1 MYLNRSSYSQQPL
14 MCTVQLH
21 VLCTVSLLH
30 HPKHKELTVPDWQQS
45 VSVSSWRWWSVTWLP
60 CSLIVIASRA
70 SALIWVSL
78 QLHVF
83 CQSLTW
89 ASFHHPRHSQPVFLL
104 ESQLHSVGRDSE
116 AHTCSHYKT
125 SLELWH
131 ADFSLKKSHGNP
143 CVHTWEHHWIV

>member
-1 MYLNRSSYSQQPL
+1 MYLAQFHRFTIRSKGTDCAWIDSRVWACPHGDG
-14 MCTVQLH
+14 VQL
-21 VLCTVSLLH
+21 VGS
-30 HPKHKELTVPDWQQS
+30 
-45 VSVSSWRWWSVTWLP
+45 RLP

-78 QLHVF
+78 QLYVF
-83 CQSLTW
+83 CQSSTW
-89 ASFHHPRHSQPVFLL
+89 ASVYHPRHSQPVFLL
-104 ESQLHSVGRDSE
+104 ESQLHSVGRDNE

-143 CVHTWEHHWIV
+143 YVHNWEHHWIV